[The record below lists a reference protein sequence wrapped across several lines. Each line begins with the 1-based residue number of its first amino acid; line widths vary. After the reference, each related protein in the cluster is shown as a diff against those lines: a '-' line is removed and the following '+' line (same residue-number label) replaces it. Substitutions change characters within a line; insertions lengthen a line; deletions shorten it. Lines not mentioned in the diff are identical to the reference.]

1 MNINL
6 QRFIDRWAGI
16 PLCAAVSGLEALR
29 RRLKSAPAVA
39 PAPRAIVVILLSEM
53 GSLVL
58 ANDMFARLKSRYPD
72 APLHALLFRKNREIL
87 DLMQVIGPANV
98 HTVDDRSLASLLT
111 SLWAAIKALRQA
123 NVDVAI
129 DCELFSRISSLLSY
143 ASGAR
148 VRVGFHRHTQ
158 EGLYR
163 GSHINRPVPYN
174 PYHHISAQFL
184 TLARAIDSAAVP
196 TSKLTV
202 VASPRPPP
210 HVQLDASLTTS
221 IRSRLAQDF
230 PAIGIKPLVL
240 VYPGGGILPI
250 RAWPLASYTALCEGL
265 VADGCAVAV
274 IGLKDDQALARQLV
288 AQVRGRCNV
297 GGEAGQ
303 VGNQAASQ
311 FQPGPRDWLCQT
323 AGAGLRD
330 AALLGAVQ
338 TCTAG
343 SEPRHTAPSG
353 GRELR
358 EASDRGGNIFDLTG
372 FTRSISELLALFH
385 VARLLVTND
394 GGPGQFAALT
404 PIWTLMLFGPETPA
418 LYAPLTPR
426 CHSFYSQWPCSPCLT
441 AYNHRTSYCDGDN
454 QCLKAIAPADV
465 LAKARECLAAS

>member
-16 PLCAAVSGLEALR
+16 PLCAAVSAVDAVM
-29 RRLKSAPAVA
+29 RRLRPAPARDK
-39 PAPRAIVVILLSEM
+39 APRAIVVILLSEM

-58 ANDMFARLKSRYPD
+58 ANDMFARLKARYPD

-87 DLMQVIGPANV
+87 DLMQVMDSANV
-98 HTVDDRSLASLLT
+98 HTVDDSSLT
-111 SLWAAIKALRQA
+111 SLLSSLWQAIGELRRA

-143 ASGAR
+143 ASGAA

-184 TLARAIDSAAVP
+184 TLARAIDSTAVP
-196 TSKLTV
+196 KSKLAI
-202 VASPRPPP
+202 VASPKPPP
-210 HVQLDASLTTS
+210 HVQLDSALVQGIQT
-221 IRSRLAQDF
+221 RLAQDF
-230 PAIGIKPLVL
+230 PAIAGKTLVL

-250 RAWPLASYTALCEGL
+250 RAWPLASYTTLCEGL

-274 IGLKDDQALARQLV
+274 IGLKDDQALARQLIE
-288 AQVRGRCNV
+288 QVQA
-297 GGEAGQ
+297 GGSEAS
-303 VGNQAASQ
+303 VREESQ
-311 FQPGPRDWLCQT
+311 FQQEPRDWLSQT
-323 AGAGLRD
+323 AGA
-330 AALLGAVQ
+330 
-338 TCTAG
+338 
-343 SEPRHTAPSG
+343 APPPG
-353 GRELR
+353 GRKLHEVS
-358 EASDRGGNIFDLTG
+358 ARGGNIIDLTG
-372 FTRSISELLALFH
+372 YTRSISELLALFH

-404 PIWTLMLFGPETPA
+404 PIWTLMLFGPETPS

-426 CHSFYSQWPCSPCLT
+426 CYSFYSQWPCSPCLT

-454 QCLKAIAPADV
+454 QCLKVIAPADV
-465 LAKARECLAAS
+465 LAKARECLTLT

>member
-16 PLCAAVSGLEALR
+16 PLCAAVSGIDALMR
-29 RRLKSAPAVA
+29 RFRPVQVSDK
-39 PAPRAIVVILLSEM
+39 APRAIVVILLSEM

-58 ANDMFARLKSRYPD
+58 ANDMFARLKARYPD

-87 DLMQVIGPANV
+87 DLMQVMDPANL
-98 HTVDDRSLASLLT
+98 HTVDDRSLTSLLS
-111 SLWAAIKALRQA
+111 SLRNAVRELRHA

-143 ASGAR
+143 ASGAA

-184 TLARAIDSAAVP
+184 TLARAIDSTAVP
-196 TSKLTV
+196 KSKLPVLGT
-202 VASPRPPP
+202 PRPPP
-210 HVQLDASLTTS
+210 QVQLDAAL
-221 IRSRLAQDF
+221 IQDVRSRLARDF
-230 PAIGIKPLVL
+230 PAIAGKPLVL

-288 AQVRGRCNV
+288 ANV
-297 GGEAGQ
+297 
-303 VGNQAASQ
+303 QAA
-311 FQPGPRDWLCQT
+311 FP
-323 AGAGLRD
+323 
-330 AALLGAVQ
+330 
-338 TCTAG
+338 
-343 SEPRHTAPSG
+343 
-353 GRELR
+353 
-358 EASDRGGNIFDLTG
+358 ASPVIDLTG
-372 FTRSISELLALFH
+372 YTRSISELLALFH

-418 LYAPLTPR
+418 LYAPLTPH
-426 CHSFYSQWPCSPCLT
+426 CYSFYSHWPCSPCLT
-441 AYNHRTSYCDGDN
+441 AYNHRSSYCDGDN
-454 QCLKAIAPADV
+454 QCLKVIEPAAV
-465 LAKARECLAAS
+465 LAKARECLAAP

>member
-1 MNINL
+1 VNINL

-16 PLCAAVSGLEALR
+16 PLCAAVSAVDAVM
-29 RRLKSAPAVA
+29 RRLRPAPARDK
-39 PAPRAIVVILLSEM
+39 APRAIVVILLSEM

-58 ANDMFARLKSRYPD
+58 ANDMFARLRARYPD

-87 DLMQVIGPANV
+87 DLMQVMDPANV
-98 HTVDDRSLASLLT
+98 HTVDDRSLTSLLS
-111 SLWAAIKALRQA
+111 SLAKAIGELRRA

-143 ASGAR
+143 ASGAA

-184 TLARAIDSAAVP
+184 TLARAIDSTAVP
-196 TSKLTV
+196 KSKLPV
-202 VASPRPPP
+202 VGTPKPPP
-210 HVQLDASLTTS
+210 QVQLDGALIQGIQT
-221 IRSRLAQDF
+221 RLAQDF
-230 PAIGIKPLVL
+230 PAISAKPLVL

-288 AQVRGRCNV
+288 ANV
-297 GGEAGQ
+297 
-303 VGNQAASQ
+303 QAA
-311 FQPGPRDWLCQT
+311 FP
-323 AGAGLRD
+323 
-330 AALLGAVQ
+330 
-338 TCTAG
+338 
-343 SEPRHTAPSG
+343 
-353 GRELR
+353 
-358 EASDRGGNIFDLTG
+358 ASPVIDLTG
-372 FTRSISELLALFH
+372 YTRSISELLALFH

-404 PIWTLMLFGPETPA
+404 PIWTLMLFGPETPS
-418 LYAPLTPR
+418 LYAPLTPH
-426 CHSFYSQWPCSPCLT
+426 CYSFYSQWPCSPCLS

-454 QCLKAIAPADV
+454 QCLKVIAPAAV
-465 LAKARECLAAS
+465 LAKARECLASP

>member
-1 MNINL
+1 MNIDL

-16 PLCAAVSGLEALR
+16 PLCAAVSAVDAVM
-29 RRLKSAPAVA
+29 RRLRPAEASDKV
-39 PAPRAIVVILLSEM
+39 PRAIVVILLSEM

-58 ANDMFARLKSRYPD
+58 ANDMFARLKARYPD

-87 DLMQVIGPANV
+87 DLMQVMDPANV
-98 HTVDDRSLASLLT
+98 HTVDDRSLTSLLS
-111 SLWAAIKALRQA
+111 SLAKAIGELRRA

-143 ASGAR
+143 ASGAA

-184 TLARAIDSAAVP
+184 TLARAIDSTAVP
-196 TSKLTV
+196 KSKLAV
-202 VASPRPPP
+202 VASPKPPP
-210 HVQLDASLTTS
+210 HVQLDGALIQGIQT
-221 IRSRLAQDF
+221 RLVQDF
-230 PAIGIKPLVL
+230 PAIAGKPLVL

-288 AQVRGRCNV
+288 ANV
-297 GGEAGQ
+297 
-303 VGNQAASQ
+303 QAAFPQS
-311 FQPGPRDWLCQT
+311 P
-323 AGAGLRD
+323 
-330 AALLGAVQ
+330 V
-338 TCTAG
+338 
-343 SEPRHTAPSG
+343 
-353 GRELR
+353 
-358 EASDRGGNIFDLTG
+358 IDLTG
-372 FTRSISELLALFH
+372 YTRSISELLALFH

-404 PIWTLMLFGPETPA
+404 PIWTLMLFGPETPG
-418 LYAPLTPR
+418 LYAPLTPK

-454 QCLKAIAPADV
+454 QCLKVIAPADV
-465 LAKARECLAAS
+465 LAKARECLAAP

>member
-1 MNINL
+1 MNIDL

-16 PLCAAVSGLEALR
+16 PLCAAVSCFDALR
-29 RRLKSAPAVA
+29 RRLKPAPATDR
-39 PAPRAIVVILLSEM
+39 APRAIVVILLSEM

-58 ANDMFARLKSRYPD
+58 ANDMFARLKTRYPD

-87 DLMQVIGPANV
+87 DLMRVMIPANV
-98 HTVDDRSLASLLT
+98 HTVDDRSLSALLASLYQ
-111 SLWAAIKALRQA
+111 AIKALRRA

-143 ASGAR
+143 ASGAA

-174 PYHHISAQFL
+174 PYQHISAQFL
-184 TLARAIDSAAVP
+184 TLARAIDSTAVP
-196 TSKLTV
+196 KSKLAV
-202 VASPRPPP
+202 MASPKPPP
-210 HVQLDASLTTS
+210 HVQLDGALVQG
-221 IRSRLAQDF
+221 INARLAQDF
-230 PAIGIKPLVL
+230 PAIAGKPLVL

-250 RAWPLASYTALCEGL
+250 HAWPLASYTALCEGL

-288 AQVRGRCNV
+288 ANV
-297 GGEAGQ
+297 
-303 VGNQAASQ
+303 QAANPDL
-311 FQPGPRDWLCQT
+311 PGS
-323 AGAGLRD
+323 
-330 AALLGAVQ
+330 AA
-338 TCTAG
+338 
-343 SEPRHTAPSG
+343 
-353 GRELR
+353 
-358 EASDRGGNIFDLTG
+358 IDLTG
-372 FTRSISELLALFH
+372 YTRSISELLALFH

-404 PIWTLMLFGPETPA
+404 PIWTLMLFGPETPG
-418 LYAPLTPR
+418 LYAPLTPK

-454 QCLKAIAPADV
+454 QCLKVIAPAAV
-465 LAKARECLAAS
+465 LAKARECLAAG